1 MTAKLEECVIW
12 LPHVALAEK
21 LLLNITFLSVQ
32 MLQYCQVYLLGLI
45 QLLEQA
51 L

>member
-12 LPHVALAEK
+12 PHVALAEK
-21 LLLNITFLSVQ
+21 LLLNITFLSAQ
-32 MLQYCQVYLLGLI
+32 MLQLPGISVGPI